1 MIGKKNIV
9 FGFIYLALTAA
20 LGAVMI
26 LGYFDERG
34 AAESVKREKL
44 GILQQIVADNYE
56 VNLEPVTPLELAKAN
71 TEAIFAFSARD
82 TAQSS
87 INNIRSGPHTHGTA
101 EGLLNIA
108 VGFFTDVPG
117 GAGVVQAGD
126 QLDVHRRGA
135 LTFRHALS
143 AFRTRSAPAGILL
156 NGPPGAIGR
165 GLILLGWCLPAS
177 PPQSDCDRRRSR
189 TECR

>member
-108 VGFFTDVPG
+108 VGFLLMFLAVP
-117 GAGVVQAGD
+117 VWFKQVISWMFI
-126 QLDVHRRGA
+126 VGA
-135 LTFRHALS
+135 LLHSGMLYLRFGLDQ
-143 AFRTRSAPAGILL
+143 PWAGILL

-165 GLILLGWCLPAS
+165 GLILLGLVLAGIAAAVGL
-177 PPQSDCDRRRSR
+177 RSAPVQD
-189 TECR
+189 

>member
-56 VNLEPVTPLELAKAN
+56 VNLEPVTPLERAKAN

-108 VGFFTDVPG
+108 VGFLLMFLAVPVWFKQVISWMFII
-117 GAGVVQAGD
+117 GALLHSGMLYLRFDSISPGRSYSTARPAPSAGD
-126 QLDVHRRGA
+126 
-135 LTFRHALS
+135 
-143 AFRTRSAPAGILL
+143 
-156 NGPPGAIGR
+156 
-165 GLILLGWCLPAS
+165 
-177 PPQSDCDRRRSR
+177 
-189 TECR
+189 